1 MSKTLRRCW
10 LICLLVSPLSAG
22 LMAVFFILLGVTAG
36 LVLGNVLQG
45 CKVAWAACASS
56 VVTLLMYLGEM
67 ALLDGHLY
75 RLGGGFFFD
84 GMGTL
89 VLAPVDVLIILL
101 SGGLCGA
108 LLRALQK
115 DA

>member
-1 MSKTLRRCW
+1 M
-10 LICLLVSPLSAG
+10 
-22 LMAVFFILLGVTAG
+22 
-36 LVLGNVLQG
+36 LGNVLQG

-56 VVTLLMYLGEM
+56 AVTRLMYLGEM

>member
-56 VVTLLMYLGEM
+56 AVTLLMYLGEM